1 MKSHTSYKKNSKG
14 ITSLNVKPENSENNK
29 GENIQDW
36 GLGREFRLATKMLI
50 QKEKKKKEIDKLDL
64 SLSI

>member
-1 MKSHTSYKKNSKG
+1 MADYEK
-14 ITSLNVKPENSENNK
+14 SENNK

-36 GLGREFRLATKMLI
+36 GLGREFRLATKRLI